1 MRNIFKLLY
10 FTVIS
15 FAMPASAQS
24 LIDLTKLSDAVWLVS
39 NSQADDIQILENV
52 VSGIFPAATFEE
64 VALQAD
70 WAEDAIQYSAHFPD
84 YSRGDSIE
92 CAVLHNDGISRF
104 STIVKRYGND
114 ARDYLPSPLHPF
126 LMGAL
131 SETSIEGALSLQ
143 FCLGAFHPSGDRVD
157 FAAWDQWYDLLEIKF
172 QEIGMDVVRSES
184 APPAYLAGF
193 LSATGNGCDMKSCVI
208 AAGPFN
214 TALPSLNTN
223 QATFATISII
233 WP

>member
-1 MRNIFKLLY
+1 MRNILKFLY
-10 FTVIS
+10 FATIS
-15 FAMPASAQS
+15 FAMPVSAQS
-24 LIDLTKLSDAVWLVS
+24 LADLTKLSEAVWLVS
-39 NSQADDIQILENV
+39 NSQTDDIQILENV

-70 WAEDAIQYSAHFPD
+70 WAEDVKQYSAHFPD
-84 YSRGDSIE
+84 YSRVDSID
-92 CAVLHNDGISRF
+92 CAVLHNEGISRF
-104 STIVKRYGND
+104 NTIVERYGND
-114 ARDYLPSPLHPF
+114 ARDYLPSPLFPF

-143 FCLGAFHPSGDRVD
+143 FCLGAFHPHGDRVD
-157 FAAWDQWYDLLEIKF
+157 FVAWDQWYDLLEVQF
-172 QEIGMDVVRSES
+172 QEVGMDVSRSES

-193 LSATGNGCDMKSCVI
+193 LSASGNVCDNKSCVI

-214 TALPSLNTN
+214 AALPSMNTN
-223 QATFATISII
+223 QATFAAISVI